1 MAKAQI
7 IQDSIKG
14 VFGEQVNV
22 GDQVMVVTTGYSHNV
37 SVRKG
42 IYKGYIE
49 STSGYHRGYKRAK
62 IEIHTT
68 RHIQVKPDGTEFN
81 WGKDYDSKTWNE
93 VKDTL
98 TRKEIPY
105 VRMTTLQLNRIA
117 TIK

>member
-49 STSGYHRGYKRAK
+49 STAGYHRGYKRAK
-62 IEIHTT
+62 VEINTT
-68 RHIQVKPDGTEFN
+68 RHIRVKPDGTEFD
-81 WGKDYDSKTWNE
+81 WGKDYNSATWNDVSKTLTNKE
-93 VKDTL
+93 V
-98 TRKEIPY
+98 PY
-105 VRMTTLQLNRIA
+105 TYMTTLQLNRIA

>member
-7 IQDSIKG
+7 IEAPIEG
-14 VFGEQVNV
+14 VFGEQVQV

-42 IYKGYIE
+42 IYKGYVDTGMGWRK
-49 STSGYHRGYKRAK
+49 SKKAK
-62 IEIHTT
+62 IEINTT

-81 WGKDYDSKTWNE
+81 WRTDYNQATWDTVKNTLVSKE
-93 VKDTL
+93 V
-98 TRKEIPY
+98 PY
-105 VRMTTLQLNRIA
+105 TYMTTLQLNRIA